1 MRNLTQLGI
10 IEREFSVDVGIKERA
25 NIRRGTYKLMDNYFR
40 FWYFFAFINYMDLEA
55 GDVDGVYEYAIAPLL
70 HEFIAFTLEDICRQY
85 VQELQKANAL
95 SFRYAKMGG

>member
-1 MRNLTQLGI
+1 
-10 IEREFSVDVGIKERA
+10 
-25 NIRRGTYKLMDNYFR
+25 
-40 FWYFFAFINYMDLEA
+40 MDLEA

-70 HEFIAFTLEDICRQY
+70 HEFIAFTFEDICRQY